1 MVSQAEYWKVEE
13 HEPVHPHLRV
23 EMSPAPTRFNR
34 RNADDSP
41 GYVGWDY
48 PNVNVHI
55 GRLTGSDG
63 KNAAKTSR
71 RHRLAASKDKDCD
84 RQPHQYVL
92 SPAYE
97 RGKAWWHDQ
106 DTTRELTPMATM
118 LAEFP

>member
-34 RNADDSP
+34 RNVDDSP

-84 RQPHQYVL
+84 RQPHQYV
-92 SPAYE
+92 
-97 RGKAWWHDQ
+97 
-106 DTTRELTPMATM
+106 
-118 LAEFP
+118 F

>member
-13 HEPVHPHLRV
+13 YEPVYPHLRV
-23 EMSPAPTRFNR
+23 EMSPALTRFNK

-41 GYVGWDY
+41 GHIARDY
-48 PNVNVHI
+48 PNVDVYV
-55 GRLTGSDG
+55 GRPAGSDG
-63 KNAAKTSR
+63 KNAAKTSH

-97 RGKAWWHDQ
+97 RGKAW
-106 DTTRELTPMATM
+106 
-118 LAEFP
+118 

>member
-13 HEPVHPHLRV
+13 HEPVDSHLWV
-23 EMSPAPTRFNR
+23 EMSPAPTRFIR
-34 RNADDSP
+34 RNADDDP
-41 GYVGWDY
+41 GYVAREN
-48 PNVNVHI
+48 PNVGVHVW
-55 GRLTGSDG
+55 RLAGSDG

-84 RQPHQYVL
+84 RQPHRYVL

-97 RGKAWWHDQ
+97 RGKAWWHGQ